1 MKIWEYVSKPRKWK
15 FMIRIPRVFEIV
27 LYIRKPK
34 ALYDIPSEREGPQPP
49 RFTLYCFWG
58 RMA

>member
-1 MKIWEYVSKPRKWK
+1 
-15 FMIRIPRVFEIV
+15 MIRIPRVFEIV